1 MSRQSAADVEVQQAD
16 DVVADTQPTVD
27 AAATSAE
34 PIVVS
39 AADVQVQQSHDVVA
53 HTQPTFDVAATSV
66 EPILVSAADV
76 QVQQSRDV
84 VTHFQP
90 TVDVT
95 ATSVDL
101 ILVSAADV
109 QVQQSHDVVAHTRP
123 TFDVAATS
131 VEPILVSA
139 ADVQVQQSRDVV
151 ADTVV
156 NTQPTVNAAA
166 ISGEQVNTEILSEP
180 DSDSDASTILLESH
194 VGREKVHMYKRKKA
208 THGRLHG
215 SEYVG
220 YKRSKCGKI
229 TQESS
234 RTKKTLQCRCGHG
247 SGKSVS
253 SLKCGLISDAAR
265 QVQFS
270 DFWAL
275 ESWEEKQVYVSALV
289 DTRQVKRRRVGKTKE
304 SSKKQVCHDC
314 YLKTDGGIK
323 VLVCRKMF
331 LNTLALGED
340 QFRRWTK
347 SKDEGLLSESG
358 NDDRHDDGMNNER
371 GHASQSTAK
380 VGIQNSRKKVRR
392 SRKDIRRADVKE
404 WLDLLPKV
412 PSHYCRAS
420 SSKVYVECT
429 FRSLL
434 HMYDVYSDFIKSKGK
449 VPVSRMIFTD
459 VLKKEN
465 IAIHSPRKD
474 QCDTCFTY
482 KSGNLPQFK
491 YDNHII
497 KKDEARNAKIA
508 AKEKCCES
516 VAVITMDLQSVLRCP
531 RLQASAV
538 YYHMKLQL
546 HNFSFYKL
554 NDGSVTLYVWNES
567 SGGVTANEFT
577 SCVTDY
583 IRNMPD
589 VVEHVILISDGCSY
603 QNRNRVLSSA
613 LADISK
619 MKNITVEQLI
629 LEKGHTMME
638 VDSVHATL
646 ENIWSKQD
654 IYSPTDYLCY
664 MRQARPK
671 QPYEV
676 KSVDYTFFRD
686 YEHLT
691 SNFASIRP
699 GKCAGAPVVT
709 DIRGL
714 QYKPN
719 GDVNYRL
726 RHSDEWKALPCR
738 RPAAK
743 LPAKAKMLYSQP
755 LKLSA
760 RKFQHLQELKE
771 LMPADYHA
779 FYDSLAHD

>member
-1 MSRQSAADVEVQQAD
+1 MLYLLGKKETQERILNWLDVSTAD
-16 DVVADTQPTVD
+16 
-27 AAATSAE
+27 
-34 PIVVS
+34 
-39 AADVQVQQSHDVVA
+39 VQQSHDVDVVVD
-53 HTQPTFDVAATSV
+53 TQPTVHAAATSG
-66 EPILVSAADV
+66 ELIFVSTADV
-76 QVQQSRDV
+76 EQSQVV
-84 VTHFQP
+84 VDTQP
-90 TVDVT
+90 IVY
-95 ATSVDL
+95 A
-101 ILVSAADV
+101 
-109 QVQQSHDVVAHTRP
+109 
-123 TFDVAATS
+123 AATS
-131 VEPILVSA
+131 G
-139 ADVQVQQSRDVV
+139 AD
-151 ADTVV
+151 AVV
-156 NTQPTVNAAA
+156 NTQPMVDAAA
-166 ISGEQVNTEILSEP
+166 ISGEQINTEMLSEAN
-180 DSDSDASTILLESH
+180 SDSDASTILYESY
-194 VGREKVHMYKRKKA
+194 VAKKKMHMYKRKKA
-208 THGRLHG
+208 KHGRLHG

-220 YKRSKCGKI
+220 YKRSRCGKI
-229 TQESS
+229 TQETI
-234 RTKKTLQCRCGHG
+234 RTKKTLHCRCGHG
-247 SGKSVS
+247 SGKSAS

-265 QVQFS
+265 RVQFS
-270 DFWAL
+270 EFWAL
-275 ESWEEKQVYVSALV
+275 KSWEEKQVYVRAVV
-289 DTRQVKRRRVGKTKE
+289 DTRDVKRRRVGKTKE

-340 QFRRWTK
+340 QFRRWTTN
-347 SKDEGLLSESG
+347 KDDGELSESDN
-358 NDDRHDDGMNNER
+358 NDRQDDGMYNER
-371 GHASQSTAK
+371 YHASQSATE
-380 VGIQNSRKKVRR
+380 VGTQKSRRKLRR

-429 FRSLL
+429 FRSML
-434 HMYDVYSDFIKSKGK
+434 HMYDVYSDYVKSKGK

-459 VLKKEN
+459 VLKNEN

-474 QCDTCFTY
+474 QCDTCFSY

-491 YDNHII
+491 YDNHIR
-497 KKDEARNAKIA
+497 KKDEARNAKRA

-516 VAVITMDLQSVLRCP
+516 VVVLTMDLQSVLLCP

-546 HNFSFYKL
+546 HNFSLYKL

-567 SGGVTANEFT
+567 SGAVTANEFT

-583 IRNMPD
+583 IINLPD
-589 VVEHVILISDGCSY
+589 EVEQVILISDGCSY

-646 ENIWSKQD
+646 ENLWSKQD

-664 MRQARPK
+664 MRHARPK

-743 LPAKAKMLYSQP
+743 LPAKAKMLYSQS

-760 RKFQHLQELKE
+760 RKYQHLQELKE
-771 LMPADYHA
+771 LIPADYHA